1 MSALVSK
8 ASLKRALKK
17 AGSIPALD
25 DRDCVGGNSYLS
37 LGYQKMY
44 EVVASTCFDKDGS
57 FHLVMGKYPYRFS
70 EDRLWPLN
78 VRPDSMG
85 EYLLYGDGA
94 NENSFSAYLE
104 SDSLMVCRYGYL
116 LFGDDGAGWVTAPL
130 SEWIRVCNLLTDAG
144 KDGFLLPEAAVSGL
158 LDQVEAA
165 WFCGNASYDTRFFL
179 VAFCSPKIG
188 EFLTGEKAFKHRR
201 QISSAIKG
209 IAPVWSRFG
218 CDFETPLTPTGTARG
233 FGYSECVEDGVF
245 YSASLLGYS
254 DGMDPTGL
262 CSIRPDFAIRRRLLK
277 ELLEGPA

>member
-1 MSALVSK
+1 MMVSK

-25 DRDCVGGNSYLS
+25 DYCGYGWEDSHLS
-37 LGYQKMY
+37 LGYQKLF

-57 FHLVMGKYPYRFS
+57 FHLVMGEYPYRFS

-78 VRPDSMG
+78 VRPDSMD

-116 LFGDDGAGWVTAPL
+116 LFEDDGTGWVDAPL
-130 SEWIRVCNLLTDAG
+130 PEWTRVCNLLTGAG
-144 KDGFLLPEAAVSGL
+144 GDGFFLPEAAVSGL

-165 WFCGNASYDTRFFL
+165 WFCGRAYNTRFFL

-188 EFLTGEKAFKHRR
+188 EFLTGKKAFKHRR
-201 QISSAIKG
+201 QISSVIKG
-209 IAPVWSRFG
+209 IAPFWSRFG

-254 DGMDPTGL
+254 DGMNPTGL

-277 ELLEGPA
+277 ELLEEPA